1 MNTIAGSITVLQAEQ
16 IVLSELRDFGSEK
29 ISFTQSL
36 GRVLAE
42 DIFADRDFPPYNRV
56 TMDGIAIRYLAF
68 DKGIKSFNIKATQAA
83 GDVPIEISNDNECV
97 EIMTGAALPFSVDTV
112 IRYEDLEMKNGIAT
126 LLVDGITPKQNI
138 HFRGIDKKQ
147 NEVVAAANQ
156 IITPAIINMAAA
168 IGKNELLVKKLPR
181 VVIISSGDELVEVN
195 ETPSPFQ
202 VRRSNN
208 YSVQAVLQQYK
219 LNPDMLRIPDDA
231 AITKQKIG
239 ECIGKYDVLIIS
251 GAISAGK
258 FDYVPKA
265 LEELSVKKL
274 FHKVRQRPGG
284 PFWFGKHE
292 NGMLVFALPGNPVST
307 FMCLHRYFFLWLQSS
322 WGVKQEKQ
330 FAMLDEDFT
339 FTPQLQYFLQ
349 VKLRVNE
356 EGRWL
361 ATPVMGNG
369 SGDFANL
376 VDTDSFMELPLE
388 RNNFTKGEVFRVWKF
403 RS

>member
-231 AITKQKIG
+231 FDGLLPALRRRG
-239 ECIGKYDVLIIS
+239 LG
-251 GAISAGK
+251 GAVARRRGHDRHCRNAAEKK
-258 FDYVPKA
+258 FASIHWLHP
-265 LEELSVKKL
+265 L
-274 FHKVRQRPGG
+274 FHFLRAG
-284 PFWFGKHE
+284 
-292 NGMLVFALPGNPVST
+292 VSRT
-307 FMCLHRYFFLWLQSS
+307 GFPADCARDQAPADD
-322 WGVKQEKQ
+322 V
-330 FAMLDEDFT
+330 
-339 FTPQLQYFLQ
+339 
-349 VKLRVNE
+349 
-356 EGRWL
+356 
-361 ATPVMGNG
+361 
-369 SGDFANL
+369 
-376 VDTDSFMELPLE
+376 
-388 RNNFTKGEVFRVWKF
+388 
-403 RS
+403 